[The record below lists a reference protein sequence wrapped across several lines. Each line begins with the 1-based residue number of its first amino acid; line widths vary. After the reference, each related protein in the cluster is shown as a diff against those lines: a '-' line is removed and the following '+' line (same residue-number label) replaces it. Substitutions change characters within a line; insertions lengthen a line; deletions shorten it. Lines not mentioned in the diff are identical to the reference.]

1 MMRIWIHSSATY
13 SQNFGYKSL
22 KAGKKTKLRLKI
34 LKVETFMEVLMRIK
48 SHYLTIIPFKM
59 KVEIL

>member
-1 MMRIWIHSSATY
+1 MY
-13 SQNFGYKSL
+13 SQNFGCKSL

-34 LKVETFMEVLMRIK
+34 LKVETFMEVLMRTK